1 MDRYIT
7 RDKLADFISRMWDAG
22 LRTECRPADNEIAV
36 TGKEDYKY
44 IGTVRVFDKL
54 TYDGMV
60 EDIIKE
66 ISES

>member
-7 RDKLADFISRMWDAG
+7 RDKLTDFISKMWDAG

-36 TGKEDYKY
+36 TGKDYKY

-66 ISES
+66 NSAS